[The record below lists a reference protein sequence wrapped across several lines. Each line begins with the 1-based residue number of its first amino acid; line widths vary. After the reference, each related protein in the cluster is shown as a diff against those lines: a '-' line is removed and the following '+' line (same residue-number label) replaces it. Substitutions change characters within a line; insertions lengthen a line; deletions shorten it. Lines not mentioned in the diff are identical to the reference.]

1 MRQVPYGAEG
11 GPRYESPADRDY
23 LRVGRE
29 GGVGRCGGG
38 RADGG
43 GQNAHD
49 DGRRRRRGGRHP
61 TLHSAGKHAHAPIR
75 QVYSASMRTH
85 SLSPVKRRGRVRP
98 SGASVC
104 FDVDIRIALALP
116 NELRTP
122 VPVGRG

>member
-1 MRQVPYGAEG
+1 MSHQRIVTICV
-11 GPRYESPADRDY
+11 S
-23 LRVGRE
+23 
-29 GGVGRCGGG
+29 GGG
-38 RADGG
+38 WGGSGGGADGG